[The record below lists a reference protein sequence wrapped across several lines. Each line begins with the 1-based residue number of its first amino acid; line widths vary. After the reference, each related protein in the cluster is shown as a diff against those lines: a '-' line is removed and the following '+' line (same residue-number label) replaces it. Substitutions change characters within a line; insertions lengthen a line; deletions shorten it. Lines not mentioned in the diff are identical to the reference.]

1 MLERITSPRDLDALS
16 LDELSMLA
24 AEIREFL
31 IAEVAKTGGH
41 LGPNLGVVELTIAL
55 HRVFDSPRDPII
67 WDTGHQSYV
76 HKILT
81 GRTDFSRLR
90 QRDGLAGYPQRAES
104 EHDIVE
110 SSHASSSLS
119 WADGISRAFARTGQ
133 QDRFVVAV
141 VGDGALTGGMTWEAL
156 NNITDDNDRN
166 LVIVVNDNGRSYA
179 PTIGGMARFLNSVRV
194 TGGYRDLQE
203 GSERFFGR
211 LGTPGRTVYRAAR
224 GAMRGLVSR
233 ASGNQDLYSN
243 LDIKYVGP
251 VNGHD
256 LEAVEQALRQ
266 AKAYGRPALVHV
278 ITEKGRGYAPAEND
292 VADLFHSVG
301 QIDPDTGEA
310 VNGGASSLS
319 FTEVFSQSMLEVARS
334 EPNVVGITA
343 AMLAPT
349 GLSAFAAEFPGRV
362 YDVGIAEQHA
372 ITSAAGLAYGGVH
385 PVVAIY
391 STFINRAFD
400 QLLMDVALH
409 RAGITLVL
417 DRAGITGPDGAS
429 HNGVWDLAVLQVVP
443 GIRISAPRDEAT
455 LRELLRE
462 AIAVDDG
469 PTVLRFPKA
478 GVGEAIPALWRA
490 VDGVDVLRATDSADE
505 PADTTSQKAR
515 GVSTEQPTLQHFT
528 GDVLFVTVGPM
539 CRVALEAAEL
549 LAEQGITS
557 TVVDP
562 RWVVP
567 VAASVIQLADQHRLV
582 ISIEDGIRVG
592 GVGTRIRQALRDA
605 GVDTA
610 VSEIGV
616 PDEFLPHATRAELLA
631 DAGLTAEKIAADVA
645 EQVRGERIPV
655 ARAPQ

>member
-1 MLERITSPRDLDALS
+1 MLERIEGPRDLDALTPEQ
-16 LDELSMLA
+16 LKRLA

-31 IAEVAKTGGH
+31 IANVSRTGGH
-41 LGPNLGVVELTIAL
+41 LGPNLGVVELAIAL
-55 HRVFDSPRDPII
+55 HRVFDSPRDPIV

-76 HKILT
+76 HKLLT
-81 GRTDFSRLR
+81 GRQDFSALR
-90 QRDGLAGYPQRAES
+90 QAGGLAGYPQRAES

-133 QDRFVVAV
+133 QDRHVVAV

-194 TGGYRDLQE
+194 TGGYRELQE
-203 GSERFFGR
+203 GSERLFGR

-251 VNGHD
+251 VDGHD
-256 LEAVEQALRQ
+256 LEAVEHALRQ
-266 AKAYGRPALVHV
+266 AKSYGRPALVHV

-292 VADLFHSVG
+292 AADQFHTIG
-301 QIDPDTGEA
+301 KIDPDTGESIGE
-310 VNGGASSLS
+310 GGAPS
-319 FTEVFSQSMLEVARS
+319 FTGVFGERVLELAREDERIVA
-334 EPNVVGITA
+334 ITA

-349 GLSAFAAEFPGRV
+349 GLDAFAAEFPDRV

-372 ITSAAGLAYGGVH
+372 VTSAAGLAYGGLH
-385 PVVAIY
+385 PVVALY
-391 STFINRAFD
+391 STFVNRAFD

-409 RAGITLVL
+409 RAGVTLVL

-443 GIRISAPRDEAT
+443 GIRIAAPRDEDS
-455 LRELLRE
+455 LRELLGE
-462 AIAVDDG
+462 AVTVDDG
-469 PTVLRFPKA
+469 PTVLRYPKGAA
-478 GVGEAIPALWRA
+478 GEPLPALHRTD
-490 VDGVDVLRATDSADE
+490 DGVDVLRASADPAE
-505 PADTTSQKAR
+505 PAA
-515 GVSTEQPTLQHFT
+515 
-528 GDVLFVTVGPM
+528 DVLFVGVGPM
-539 CRVALEAAEL
+539 SRVAIEAAEI
-549 LAEQGITS
+549 LAGQGITA
-557 TVVDP
+557 TVIDP

-567 VAASVIQLADQHRLV
+567 VASSVVGIARSHRLL

-610 VSEIGV
+610 VSELGT
-616 PDEFLPHATRAELLA
+616 PDEFPLHASRAELLEQ
-631 DAGLTAEKIAADVA
+631 AGLTAERIAAVVA

-655 ARAPQ
+655 ARPES